1 MQVGRTSSYAIAVLR
16 LSGKEAQVLAE
27 IGMDWGSTAT
37 SFVEY
42 LCDRYEISRSGAW
55 YALKKLKEKGVVE
68 FTERGE
74 GQKPLRMT
82 DRGLEAFR
90 AYMSDARKDGSAGGR
105 NNPLSGLGF
114 PGPTF

>member
-1 MQVGRTSSYAIAVLR
+1 MQVGRTSSYAIAVVR

-42 LCDRYEISRSGAW
+42 MCDRYEISRSGAW

-68 FTERGE
+68 FTEKGE
-74 GQKPLRMT
+74 EQKPLRMT
-82 DRGLEAFR
+82 GRGLEAFR
-90 AYMSDARKDGSAGGR
+90 AFMYEARKDGSAGGR
-105 NNPLSGLGF
+105 NNPLPGYGLGPAF
-114 PGPTF
+114 

>member
-1 MQVGRTSSYAIAVLR
+1 MQVGRTSSYTLEVLR

-42 LCDRYEISRSGAW
+42 MCDRYEISRSGAW

-68 FTERGE
+68 FTEKGE
-74 GQKPLRMT
+74 EQKPLRMT
-82 DRGLEAFR
+82 DKGLEAFR
-90 AYMSDARKDGSAGGR
+90 AYMSDIRKDGAGGR
-105 NNPLSGLGF
+105 NNPLSGVGF
-114 PGPTF
+114 GPVF